1 MQSSVQCGG
10 LDDPFPI
17 QVFRRRLAIRQ
28 YWSGGPDPTLWI
40 CPPFDQRLCNVLLGV
55 NIGTF
60 PMTDLIAPVPD
71 VPTAALQSCVLQV
84 AVMHSWPRCPL
95 GDIRPEA
102 ILSRAFGSSGTAR
115 HRQVTLYKGPDS
127 SDLDFWFN
135 STPFLYFCIINK
147 KNILWHQV

>member
-1 MQSSVQCGG
+1 MQCGG

-84 AVMHSWPRCPL
+84 ALVRGQAELNAVPL
-95 GDIRPEA
+95 R
-102 ILSRAFGSSGTAR
+102 ILGRVNTVDNLYNLLNKYISSVA
-115 HRQVTLYKGPDS
+115 TLYCNS
-127 SDLDFWFN
+127 SRWMEN
-135 STPFLYFCIINK
+135 RK
-147 KNILWHQV
+147 